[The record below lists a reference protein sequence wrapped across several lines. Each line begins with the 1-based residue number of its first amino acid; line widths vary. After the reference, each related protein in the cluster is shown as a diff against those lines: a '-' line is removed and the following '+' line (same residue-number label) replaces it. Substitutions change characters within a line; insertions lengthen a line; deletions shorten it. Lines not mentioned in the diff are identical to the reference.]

1 MYYVYVIVQNDTGK
15 RYIGFTSDLKRRIAE
30 HNKYSGSKYTKE
42 GNWSLI
48 YYEAFLN
55 KKDALLREKK
65 LKHDGRA
72 KYHLFKRI
80 EHSLAGQK

>member
-1 MYYVYVIVQNDTGK
+1 MYYVYVIVQSDTGK
-15 RYIGFTSDLKRRIAE
+15 RYK
-30 HNKYSGSKYTKE
+30 